1 MVLAPGQLLQERML
15 GWMTGAVELGSM
27 CAMGPWSGTVAD
39 EQHHEEIKS
48 HTREVIPLGSVK
60 GGLKCR
66 HSVSGLT
73 ITSIKSK
80 ANQSLNNPMH

>member
-1 MVLAPGQLLQERML
+1 ML

-60 GGLKCR
+60 GGL
-66 HSVSGLT
+66 T